1 MRRNSQPLYR
11 VVISTA
17 GGSETVMQDACV
29 RSRNRIG
36 KLDSELG
43 EAEMLPKPQVMLSR
57 RPAHPSAS
65 RSARRGLVNPTGVLS
80 AVLMLRD
87 AEENEHSRNGRG
99 P

>member
-1 MRRNSQPLYR
+1 MRRNSQHLYH

-17 GGSETVMQDACV
+17 RDAGKSETVMQDACV

-36 KLDSELG
+36 KLDTELG

-57 RPAHPSAS
+57 RPAHPSPS

-87 AEENEHSRNGRG
+87 AEEK
-99 P
+99 